1 MKGWLLGAM
10 IVTQFVSRAAFAA
23 TCMEPT
29 LVTEIPSGASASR
42 EEMLAAQRAMKV
54 YDNAVKAF
62 SDCLRDAGDTTSRA
76 NAAVEKLQKLAER
89 FNVELHAFK
98 ERNGGAG

>member
-10 IVTQFVSRAAFAA
+10 IVAQFVSRAAFAA
-23 TCMEPT
+23 SCIEPT
-29 LVTEIPSGASASR
+29 PFTEIPSGASATR
-42 EEMLAAQRAMKV
+42 DEMLAAQRAMKV

-62 SDCLRDAGDTTSRA
+62 SDCLRDAGDTSGRV
-76 NAAVEKLQKLAER
+76 NAAVEKLQKLADR